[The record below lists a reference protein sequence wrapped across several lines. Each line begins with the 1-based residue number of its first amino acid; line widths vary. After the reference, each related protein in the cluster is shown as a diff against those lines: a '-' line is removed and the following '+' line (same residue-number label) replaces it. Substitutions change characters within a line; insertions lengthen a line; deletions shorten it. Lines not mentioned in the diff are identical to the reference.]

1 MIFAIPTQEN
11 AISELQIEIKA
22 AKKSKWYRRLRII
35 QRSQAG
41 VSVAQLAEQ
50 FDICQATV
58 RSYIKAYNLRGIDT
72 LKAKTS
78 PGRPPKIGHL
88 TRDDWQQI
96 LQQTPNQYE
105 KLATDSRQ
113 WTLDLLVGYAK
124 AYLCEE
130 VCFQTVSQALRRCKY
145 RTGRSKLRVGSP
157 DPDYRVKRER
167 IETLRSL

>member
-11 AISELQIEIKA
+11 AISELQMEIRT
-22 AKKSKWYRRLRII
+22 AKQTKWYRRLRII
-35 QRSQAG
+35 QRSMAG
-41 VSVAQLAEQ
+41 VSPPQLAEQ

-58 RSYIKAYNLRGIDT
+58 RSYIKAYNHGGINALT
-72 LKAKTS
+72 PLTS

-88 TRDDWQQI
+88 KRDDWQQI

-105 KLATDSRQ
+105 KLETDSRQ
-113 WTLDLLVGYAK
+113 WTLDLLVRYAK
-124 AYLCEE
+124 AYLSEE

-167 IETLRSL
+167 VETLRSL